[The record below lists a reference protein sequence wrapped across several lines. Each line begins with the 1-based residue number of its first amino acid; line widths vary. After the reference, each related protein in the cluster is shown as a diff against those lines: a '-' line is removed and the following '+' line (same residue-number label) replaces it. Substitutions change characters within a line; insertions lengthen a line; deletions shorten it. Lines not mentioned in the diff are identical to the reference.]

1 MLFVIPKSVADSVY
15 DTMQFHA
22 AVKVTCELLLKT
34 DFITIVSQK
43 DSRQDGQI
51 SCITLVPAQSFVN
64 NASPNKQK
72 LQCAQTCI
80 SCFAQAVWKSDFVV
94 SRCT

>member
-51 SCITLVPAQSFVN
+51 SCITLVPAELCQ
-64 NASPNKQK
+64 
-72 LQCAQTCI
+72 QCKSQQTET
-80 SCFAQAVWKSDFVV
+80 AV
-94 SRCT
+94 CTNLHQLFCTSGVEE